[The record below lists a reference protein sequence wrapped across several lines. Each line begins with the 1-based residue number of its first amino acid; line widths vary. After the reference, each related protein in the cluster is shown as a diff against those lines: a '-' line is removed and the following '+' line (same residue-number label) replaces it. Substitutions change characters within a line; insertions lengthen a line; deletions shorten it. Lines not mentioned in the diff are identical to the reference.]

1 MTSEGAA
8 SGRGWRRLPSCGRML
23 TTSDFATEVRLM
35 KALILNSGLGSRMG
49 VLTSEHPKCM
59 TEVNN
64 RDTILSRQLKMIA
77 AAGIS
82 EVVMTTGYYD
92 EVLIDYCHS
101 LDLPLRFMFVKNPI
115 YDKKNYIYSI
125 YCAREYLD
133 DDIILMHGDLVFE
146 NEVFDRV
153 VSSPVSCMTVS
164 STLPLPEKDF
174 KAVVID
180 GMVRKVGID
189 FVNDAMAAQALY
201 HLKKENWKIWLKKI
215 SEFCESGN
223 TKVYAENALNE
234 LDGAAQIS
242 ALDVEDLLCA
252 EIDNPEDLANVCGK
266 LRQIESRTVYMCL
279 SADIIHGGHIAIIKK
294 AQKLGKLIVGVLS
307 DEAIMTYKD
316 LPLVPA
322 EERKVI
328 VENIKGVYKVVDQK
342 TLSYKDNL
350 LSFRPDFVVHGDDWN
365 TGVQKPV
372 RDEVLSILST
382 YGGRLIEYPYSSDRK
397 YQDIDRK
404 MRSDLPSPEELLAKK
419 GQLEEKTGPSEVT
432 VIDTTDR
439 YSGLD
444 SWFSDKK
451 KILLVCGESINNYTT
466 LNHKLLKSRVPIVR
480 FTDFHPNPDY
490 ESVVRG
496 VEVFRSEN
504 CDCIMAVGGG
514 SAIDVAKCI
523 KLFSNMPGSG
533 ENGGFL
539 RQEIVPNTIP
549 FLAMPTTAGTG
560 TEATRYAVIYYEGQK
575 QSVTSY
581 SIIPTA
587 IVMDPGVL
595 TTLPMYHRK
604 ATMCDALCHAIE
616 SYWSVN
622 STDESKACAKTA
634 IEGVLAHMDGYLE
647 NTDEGNAGMLRAAHE
662 AGKAIN
668 ISQTTAGHAM
678 CYMITSL
685 FGFAHGHAAML
696 CNRVLM
702 PWMIK
707 NTDKCCDPRGEA
719 YLRDTLDELG
729 VLLGGRDSEDGAARI
744 KEIFRKLDLERPN
757 ISEEQFEILIGSVNP
772 VRLKNH
778 PITLDAET
786 IERLYR
792 EMI

>member
-1 MTSEGAA
+1 
-8 SGRGWRRLPSCGRML
+8 
-23 TTSDFATEVRLM
+23 M

-64 RDTILSRQLKMIA
+64 TDTILSRQLKMIA

-92 EVLIDYCHS
+92 GVLVDYCRS
-101 LDLPLRFMFVKNPI
+101 LDLPLHFTFVKNPV
-115 YDKKNYIYSI
+115 YDQTNYIYSI
-125 YCAREYLD
+125 YCAREFLD

-153 VSSPVSCMTVS
+153 VSSPSSCMTVS

-174 KAVVID
+174 KAVVI
-180 GMVRKVGID
+180 GGKVRKVGID

-201 HLKKENWKIWLKKI
+201 KLNRENWKVWLRKI
-215 SEFCESGN
+215 EEFCEAGN

-234 LDGAAQIS
+234 LDGAADIS

-252 EIDNPEDLANVCGK
+252 EIDNPEDLAAVSGK
-266 LRQIESRTVYMCL
+266 LREIEARTVYMCL

-316 LPLVPA
+316 IPLVPA

-328 VENIKGVYKVVDQK
+328 VENIKGVHQVVDQR
-342 TLSYKDNL
+342 TLSYKENL

-372 RDEVLSILST
+372 RDEVVEILST
-382 YGGRLIEYPYSSDRK
+382 YGGKLVEYPYSTERK
-397 YQDIDRK
+397 YRDIEHK
-404 MRSDLPSPEELLAKK
+404 MRSDLPSPEDLLAK
-419 GQLEEKTGPSEVT
+419 EEPREEETGPSPVT

-444 SWFSDKK
+444 SWFADKK

-490 ESVVRG
+490 GSVVRG
-496 VEVFRSEN
+496 VEVFRSEG
-504 CDCIMAVGGG
+504 CDSIMAVGGG

-523 KLFSNMPGSG
+523 KLFSNMTGSG
-533 ENGGFL
+533 DNGGFL
-539 RQEIVPNTIP
+539 RQKIVPNTIP

-560 TEATRYAVIYYEGQK
+560 TEATRYAVIYYEGKK
-575 QSVTSY
+575 QSVTSN
-581 SIIPTA
+581 SIIPQA
-587 IVMDPGVL
+587 VVMDPGVL
-595 TTLPMYHRK
+595 RTLPMYHRK
-604 ATMCDALCHAIE
+604 ATMCDALCHAVE

-622 STDESKACAKTA
+622 STKESQAFAKSA
-634 IEGVLAHMDGYLE
+634 IEGVLTYMDGYLG
-647 NTDEGNAGMLRAAHE
+647 NTEEGNAGMLRAAND

-678 CYMITSL
+678 CYMITTL

-696 CNRVLM
+696 CNRALL
-702 PWMIK
+702 PWMLK
-707 NTDKCCDPRGEA
+707 NTDKCCDPRGEE
-719 YLRDTLDELG
+719 YLRSTLDELG
-729 VLLGGRDSEDGAARI
+729 RILGGRDAADGAARLDA
-744 KEIFRKLDLERPN
+744 IFGSLELERPN
-757 ISEEQFEILIGSVNP
+757 ISEEQLSVLTDAVNP

-778 PITLDAET
+778 PVTLDAET
-786 IERLYR
+786 IESLYR
-792 EMI
+792 EIAHSL